1 MTRIVCENLQVIT
14 NGRHLLGP
22 ITGEFNQAR
31 IGIIGAN
38 GSGKSTLLR
47 VLMGL
52 ISPTKGS
59 ITISARDSLS
69 GSWSGS
75 RDDSREDSRNDS
87 WIHSPNDSQTDSPN
101 NLQNASPRKI
111 SRTKGRRTAPS
122 ARDAPRDE
130 FGMLF
135 SNPDTQLLM
144 PTVQEDIELSRTVT
158 RRRRGHSAIPDAVAS
173 AISAILSTIPPD
185 QAISSLS
192 AGEKQLVALASTLT
206 AAPQVLLCDEPC
218 AHLDLPW
225 RMFVYD
231 LLLSCPVNTIVATH
245 DLELAARM
253 DRVIVL
259 QAGAIHFDGSPR
271 EAIDAYRELA
281 VEHSARLARA

>member
-75 RDDSREDSRNDS
+75 RDDSREDSREDSRNDS
-87 WIHSPNDSQTDSPN
+87 WIHSPNNP
-101 NLQNASPRKI
+101 QNASPRQI
-111 SRTKGRRTAPS
+111 SRRMGRRTAPS
-122 ARDAPRDE
+122 ARDAPRNE

-158 RRRRGHSAIPDAVAS
+158 RRRHGHSAIPDAVAS

-259 QAGAIHFDGSPR
+259 QAGVIHFDGSPR